1 MSRFGEDP
9 HTKKVDS
16 NLQELKVNQ
25 DKPSFDL
32 NRLKKRI
39 EKSYV
44 GLRAV

>member
-1 MSRFGEDP
+1 MSRLGEDP

-16 NLQELKVNQ
+16 NPHELKVSR

>member
-1 MSRFGEDP
+1 MSRFWGRSPYE
-9 HTKKVDS
+9 KVDS
-16 NLQELKVNQ
+16 NPQELKVNQ

-39 EKSYV
+39 EKSDV